1 MIRTEVDVVLFVDAK
16 MAALFTTVLSSRV
29 SRVSRV
35 GRVSRV
41 SVMVRVRVSV
51 K

>member
-1 MIRTEVDVVLFVDAK
+1 MIRTKVYVVLFVDTK
-16 MAALFTTVLSSRV
+16 MAALFTAVLSSRV
-29 SRVSRV
+29 ST
-35 GRVSRV
+35 VSRV